1 MTETKAGPRL
11 GPGIVVLLVI
21 ITLANVFALAVGV
34 MAWQDEA
41 THGGDLQAFLAI
53 GTLLTVVALVGIGGA
68 WARREWGA
76 TLYLGA
82 QVTGFALTLFVVPAA
97 LGPLSFVPL
106 LLAGLLWLLTR

>member
-34 MAWQDEA
+34 MAWRDEA
-41 THGGDLQAFLAI
+41 KYGGDLQGFLAI
-53 GTLLTVVALVGIGGA
+53 ATLLVVVALVGIAGA
-68 WARREWGA
+68 WASKEWGA

-82 QVTGFALTLFVVPAA
+82 QGTGFALTLFAA
-97 LGPLSFVPL
+97 PEAIGLLSFVPL

>member
-1 MTETKAGPRL
+1 MTVKSGVRL

-34 MAWQDEA
+34 MSWRYEA
-41 THGGDLQAFLAI
+41 THGGDLQGFLAI
-53 GTLLTVVALVGIGGA
+53 GTLLTVVALVGVAGA

-82 QVTGFALTLFVVPAA
+82 QATGLALTLFAMPAA
-97 LGPLSFVPL
+97 LGPLSLVPL
-106 LLAGLLWLLTR
+106 LLAGLLWLCTR